1 VSALD
6 RVVERA
12 ADLDE
17 PWRIAVDGVTAA
29 GKTTIADELG
39 RRLAAA
45 RVSIDD
51 FHRPPPHDYYPD
63 SFDFERFRAAAVALE
78 ENAVVDGV
86 FLHHPDLR
94 KLWQL
99 TVFLQVDRQVA
110 LERALARDE
119 PWMED
124 ARERY
129 ATRYVPGESRYLR
142 EVDPAALA
150 DVVLDATDLDR
161 VGLVRG

>member
-12 ADLDE
+12 VALDE

-39 RRLAAA
+39 RRLGAA
-45 RVSIDD
+45 RLSIDD
-51 FHRPPPHDYYPD
+51 FHRPPPHEYYPD
-63 SFDFERFRAAAVALE
+63 SFDFVRFREAVTALGA
-78 ENAVVDGV
+78 NAVVDGV
-86 FLHHPDLR
+86 FLHHPGLR
-94 KLWQL
+94 DLWQL
-99 TVFLQVDRQVA
+99 SVFLRVDRQVA

-119 PWMED
+119 SWMEN

-129 ATRYVPGESRYLR
+129 ATRYVPGESRYLG
-142 EVDPAALA
+142 EVDPAAVA
-150 DVVLDATDLDR
+150 DLVLDATDLDR
-161 VGLVRG
+161 VVLVRG